1 MVSGYS
7 ISSNPKEM
15 DLSVIHSYLSSS
27 YWAKGIPLQ
36 VMEKA
41 VNNSLCFGVFTS
53 TGEQVAFARMITDY
67 ATSAY
72 LADVFVLEKHRGKG
86 ISKWLVKT
94 IIEYPDLQ
102 GLRRMLLATS
112 DAHGLYQ
119 QFGFTPLNSPELFME
134 LHQPDVY
141 LKVK

>member
-15 DLSVIHSYLSSS
+15 DLSVIHGYLSSS

-41 VNNSLCFGVFTS
+41 INNSLCFGVFTNA
-53 TGEQVAFARMITDY
+53 GEQVGFARMITDY